1 MLQKESFYSS
11 NLIWVPRLLELLQ
24 KHHPLPAGYR
34 VEVTVEPTGIVSY
47 LAADGEYEQAAGVC
61 TSTPTSALVKLAGDV
76 PPATLVCT
84 MCHEY
89 KHVLQGATKC
99 RLKKGGKAR
108 EAQAKAFSDQ
118 HATAMMTLLADE
130 GHSGLL
136 ALRELLTFEGQ
147 CFAGF

>member
-1 MLQKESFYSS
+1 MAQKKSYYSS
-11 NLIWVPRLLELLQ
+11 NLIWAPRLLALLQ
-24 KHHPLPAGYR
+24 KHHPLPAGYK
-34 VEVTVEPTGIVSY
+34 VEVTVEPSPTVTSMSN
-47 LAADGEYEQAAGVC
+47 GVHTLTMGWC
-61 TSTPTSALVKLAGDV
+61 CSTPTSSHIKLAGEVPTTALVK
-76 PPATLVCT
+76 TL
-84 MCHEY
+84 CHEY

-108 EAQAKAFSDQ
+108 EAQATAFAEQ